1 MVKQKQTHTC
11 RATLAIVLS
20 TNSAGYGS
28 SSGAVRSLTHARVR
42 ACKSRVS
49 GGIRGPPETEARM
62 SAMSSMMCRQHL
74 AATNLTGRQF
84 SPLLCIKDAPR
95 DWKPVLS
102 LSRGEMHGCEED
114 LFVATLNRLA
124 ASVCLMA
131 LYDLVCHCY
140 MRRRPDHGFHSIVQ
154 HHDICRFSQ
163 H

>member
-1 MVKQKQTHTC
+1 LPLDPCANQGLSLA
-11 RATLAIVLS
+11 RALF
-20 TNSAGYGS
+20 Y
-28 SSGAVRSLTHARVR
+28 
-42 ACKSRVS
+42 
-49 GGIRGPPETEARM
+49 E
-62 SAMSSMMCRQHL
+62 
-74 AATNLTGRQF
+74 
-84 SPLLCIKDAPR
+84 APR